1 MLPIHMSGGWVSPTR
16 LSCLPSFLRRLH
28 SKEVTPLST
37 AIVEQLKAQ
46 LKQLEAERR
55 EHEKA
60 AAKIRAQEVKV
71 RKALASVASLVP
83 PSSN

>member
-1 MLPIHMSGGWVSPTR
+1 
-16 LSCLPSFLRRLH
+16 
-28 SKEVTPLST
+28 LST